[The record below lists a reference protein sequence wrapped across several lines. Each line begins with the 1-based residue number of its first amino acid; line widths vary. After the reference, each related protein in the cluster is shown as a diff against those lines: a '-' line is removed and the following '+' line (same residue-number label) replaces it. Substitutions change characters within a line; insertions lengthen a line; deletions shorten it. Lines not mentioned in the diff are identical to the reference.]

1 MPVITPTEIPMSR
14 PAHDRFERVIAECYE
29 SLKPE
34 VLSTVRGKLAV
45 DSLHPDPSDLD
56 AAYNAAWHALYEQIA
71 RARTRRSATSAGGWR
86 RSPIGARST
95 MSGARG

>member
-1 MPVITPTEIPMSR
+1 MSR
-14 PAHDRFERVIAECYE
+14 PAHDRFERVIAERYE

-34 VLSTVRGKLAV
+34 VLATVRGKLAV

-56 AAYNAAWHALYEQIA
+56 AAYNAAWHALYEQSRRKA
-71 RARTRRSATSAGGWR
+71 RRSAISAGGWR

-95 MSGARG
+95 TSGARA